1 MFDCLIIGGGV
12 IGLSLAYELAAK
24 SRRVCVIDRDRPG
37 RAASWAGAGM
47 LPPASPVSTDPVE
60 QLGQLSNE
68 LHPIWAKQL
77 LEETGIDTGY
87 RQSGAIYL
95 ARSETAAADLRARA
109 ERSNRLGITF
119 DALSATDIT
128 SLEPSLE
135 AAQVLAAFHVPGESQ
150 LRNPHHLQA
159 LEAACLRRGVQIV
172 PNATAMNFEVRGEWI
187 ESLQT
192 SAGAFC
198 AEQFCITTGAW
209 TANIA
214 AKIGVTLSIKPIRGQ
229 IALLRTPQQ
238 ILKRIIN
245 EGPRYLVPRDDG
257 RVLVGSTME
266 DVGFD
271 TSTTPEA
278 IEGLVQ
284 FARSLSPALSDAEL
298 EVAWSGLRPAS
309 VDGNPYLGRPA
320 GLKNCV
326 IAAGHTRSGL
336 HLSTGTAVVMARLLN
351 GEDPGLELTP
361 FRLDRQALSA
371 QQSDHGS

>member
-12 IGLSLAYELAAK
+12 IGLSLAYELASQ
-24 SRRVCVIDRDRPG
+24 SRRVGVIDRDRPG

-47 LPPASPVSTDPVE
+47 LPPASPRSSDPVE
-60 QLGQLSNE
+60 KLGQLSNE
-68 LHPIWAKQL
+68 LHPIWSSRL
-77 LEETGIDTGY
+77 LDETGIDTGY

-95 ARSETAAADLRARA
+95 ARNEASAAGLRATA

-119 DALSATDIT
+119 DALSARDLAD
-128 SLEPSLE
+128 LEPTLD
-135 AAQVLAAFHVPGESQ
+135 AAQVLAAFHVPGECQ
-150 LRNPHHLQA
+150 LRNPRHLQA

-172 PNATAMNFEVRGEWI
+172 SNAAAENFEVRGDSI
-187 ESLQT
+187 ESLRT
-192 SAGAFC
+192 SAGIFR

-209 TANIA
+209 TASLA
-214 AKIGVTLSIKPIRGQ
+214 AKLGVTLSIKPIRGQ
-229 IALLRTPQQ
+229 IALLRMPQP

-257 RVLVGSTME
+257 RILVGSTME

-271 TSTTPEA
+271 TSTTQEA
-278 IEGLVQ
+278 IDGLVQ

-309 VDGNPYLGRPA
+309 VDGNPYLGRTA
-320 GLKNCV
+320 GLKNCL

-336 HLSTGTAVVMARLLN
+336 HLSTGTAVVIARILD
-351 GEDPGLELTP
+351 GEDPGIDLAP
-361 FRLDRQALSA
+361 FRLDR
-371 QQSDHGS
+371 